1 MREWKLIRSDMD
13 DLKIE
18 LYDLSKDIHEDKNIA
33 SEHPALAQR
42 LISYME
48 EAHTP
53 HPSWKTPKSPQ
64 K

>member
-1 MREWKLIRSDMD
+1 MTCI
-13 DLKIE
+13 
-18 LYDLSKDIHEDKNIA
+18 KDIHEDKNIA

-53 HPSWKTPKSPQ
+53 TRTGKLPNGTEIISIWRASKPRLSYRV
-64 K
+64 